1 MSMTVFEAINK
12 FLSDMETRIIIE
24 KKDVDNYGVLFNKFD
39 KKVELRSREIGENII
54 DVFVSAVEGTGISD
68 NITVTESERKILNKI
83 ARIIDDYSPF
93 LRFHMIHIT
102 RLHDE
107 SEIDNY
113 YSVDF
118 SGSGYWHGETY
129 DSANKMDIKATISE
143 SIHKASLDLKLSD
156 KNNTLAIIADY
167 IKYENSR
174 NPDNDAEVIIR
185 KKDGE
190 FSVLIR
196 TNSISQDK
204 YINLNPSVEKKDRY
218 LQYAVKDAI
227 EENNNLIK
235 WTDGKYYLSKVVG
248 SYDYSLDK
256 IADVLNKLKNENII
270 FRVCENINP
279 NDRFVLGDSGYFK
292 TEFRDASSGELLVES
307 RNNNLRKAV
316 FDASKK
322 MIKLEQLPLK
332 INYYLN

>member
-12 FLSDMETRIIIE
+12 FLSDMETRIVIE
-24 KKDVDNYGVLFNKFD
+24 KNDVDNYDVLCNKFD
-39 KKVELRSREIGENII
+39 KRVELRSREIGKNII
-54 DVFVSAVEGTGISD
+54 DVFVSAMEGTGVSD

-83 ARIIDDYSPF
+83 AGIIDDYSPF
-93 LRFHMIHIT
+93 LGFHMIHIT

-107 SEIDNY
+107 SKIDNY
-113 YSVDF
+113 YLVGF
-118 SGSGYWHGETY
+118 SASGCWYGKTD
-129 DSANKMDIKATISE
+129 DSANKMDIEAIITE
-143 SIHKASLDLKLSD
+143 SIHKASLDLKLLD

-190 FSVLIR
+190 FSVFIR

-218 LQYAVKDAI
+218 IQYAVKDAI
-227 EENNNLIK
+227 EENNNLTN
-235 WTDGKYYLSKVVG
+235 WTDGKYYLSKVV
-248 SYDYSLDK
+248 SPNDYSFDK

-270 FRVCENINP
+270 FRVYANINT
-279 NDRFVLGDSGYFK
+279 NDRFVLRNSGYFK
-292 TEFRDASSGELLVES
+292 AEFRDASSGELLVES
-307 RNNNLRKAV
+307 CNNNLKKAV
-316 FDASKK
+316 FDVSKK
-322 MIKLEQLPLK
+322 MIKLKQLPLK
-332 INYYLN
+332 ISYN